1 MLHGA
6 EGWQQLRAWPVL
18 DRERGTGAE
27 VALGHA
33 EEINTMTSTQSQ
45 RAVGRDDEQIR
56 LWYAQL
62 QPDTGD
68 ILAGLAS
75 VTGWLSQP
83 GRGLPVQPNGFLSCN
98 NVRS

>member
-1 MLHGA
+1 MA
-6 EGWQQLRAWPVL
+6 QRAGSSS
-18 DRERGTGAE
+18 ERGLCWTGKGAQEQE

-45 RAVGRDDEQIR
+45 HAVGRDDEQIR

-68 ILAGLAS
+68 IRAGLAT